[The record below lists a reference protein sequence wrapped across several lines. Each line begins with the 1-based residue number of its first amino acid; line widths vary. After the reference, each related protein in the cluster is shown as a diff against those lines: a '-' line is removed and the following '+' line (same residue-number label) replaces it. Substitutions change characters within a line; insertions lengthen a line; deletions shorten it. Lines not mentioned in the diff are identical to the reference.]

1 MQRLLYIFGT
11 IAGLAI
17 VMLIFA
23 KDITATG
30 IWYYTVFQERA
41 NLALLNSVPNPIT
54 LAPNAPATTSQP
66 LLFDGLTVPIPFT
79 ATFYGPEGDVAR
91 SDTYTL
97 GIAKQQNLK
106 DILVVESEGADTL
119 CLALAHLTNL
129 TDPCS
134 TRQRFHEAVA
144 AFTPS
149 AVSLFSSREDKLTGA
164 ILLPFKAAITP
175 RLVES
180 FATDAISGFIVAGE
194 QPATYAVTFFTADD
208 RAYNL
213 VMTNTDVATL
223 HYVLTTI
230 K

>member
-1 MQRLLYIFGT
+1 MQRLLYVFGT

-17 VMLIFA
+17 IMLMFA

-30 IWYYTVFQERA
+30 VWYYTVFQERT
-41 NLALLNSVPNPIT
+41 NLVLLNSVPDPIT
-54 LAPNAPATTSQP
+54 LTPRAPATTSQP
-66 LLFDGLTVPIPFT
+66 LLFDDLTIPIPFT

-91 SDTYTL
+91 SDTHTL

-106 DILVVESEGADTL
+106 DVLVATPESADTL
-119 CLALAHLTNL
+119 CPALADLTDIS
-129 TDPCS
+129 DPCS
-134 TRQRFHEAVA
+134 SKQRFHQAIASFTPHAVSLSSSRSNKLA
-144 AFTPS
+144 AATVLPFKKAITPS
-149 AVSLFSSREDKLTGA
+149 AA
-164 ILLPFKAAITP
+164 Q
-175 RLVES
+175 S
-180 FATDAISGFIVAGE
+180 FTTDTIHGFILAGE

-208 RAYNL
+208 AAYNL